1 MSFGRAT
8 VSKAG
13 EGRRGA
19 YPIKED
25 ASQEAT
31 KESFLS
37 PLGMDGWGEGV
48 TNIVT
53 SELRALSV

>member
-1 MSFGRAT
+1 MSLGRAT
-8 VSKAG
+8 VL

-31 KESFLS
+31 KESCLS
-37 PLGMDGWGEGV
+37 PLGMDGTRGEV